1 MENLFVGAKVKYLQG
16 LAYMQAGLGEGSYF
30 ETDEDTYNISVG
42 LRPEIYLSGIPVTA
56 PQGESLSLD
65 SLINTGLGSYKFDAG
80 NMGVGFDL
88 GGSWDVPWV
97 KGLNVSAS
105 VLDLGFVNWSGH
117 KVTPHDDLI
126 EVSFEGLS
134 LSGGKDF
141 TSGLLDSLQKRA
153 TVKST
158 GNVSQRVWLSPT
170 VYVGASYELTKYL
183 NAGALLG
190 YRFSKYD
197 NLPLAALSV
206 NTQGFM
212 VNGSV
217 SYSYYNRNHNVGA
230 GLLIGRKAMQW
241 HIIADNLLAISYKT
255 AQNVSVRTGISFLFG
270 KGMAKRGEPLAGGD
284 ARNPTGAGSESVD
297 SASVRQ
303 PDTLGIAPDTATA
316 AIRLPKDSA
325 QSMAKDTVKKAK
337 PAAASTKAKK
347 TQAKLSRED
356 LLKRAMQEEM
366 ESGDTV
372 KPKPKSKKPSVAPKP
387 SKNSLLERAL
397 REEAED
403 KSVKVKKKKKK

>member
-30 ETDEDTYNISVG
+30 KTDEGAYKISVG

-56 PQGESLSLD
+56 QQGELHSLD

-105 VLDLGFVNWSGH
+105 VLDLGFINWSGH
-117 KVTPHDDLI
+117 KVTPQDDLI

-134 LSGGKDF
+134 LSDGDNF
-141 TSGLLDSLQKRA
+141 ASGLLDSLQKKA

-170 VYVGASYELTKYL
+170 VYVGASYELAKYL
-183 NAGALLG
+183 NAGALFG
-190 YRFSKYD
+190 YRLSKES
-197 NLPLAALSV
+197 LPLVALSV

-217 SYSYYNRNHNVGA
+217 SYSYFNRNHNVGA
-230 GLLIGRKAMQW
+230 GLLFGRKVLQW
-241 HIIADNLLAISYKT
+241 HIIADNLLAVNYKT
-255 AQNVSVRTGISFLFG
+255 AQNVSVRTGINFLFG

-284 ARNPTGAGSESVD
+284 ALDPTAAGNELVD

-303 PDTLGIAPDTATA
+303 PDTLGTAPDTAA
-316 AIRLPKDSA
+316 LRLQTDSV
-325 QSMAKDTVKKAK
+325 QETVKDTVREARS
-337 PAAASTKAKK
+337 ATSKAKK

-356 LLKRAMQEEM
+356 LLKRAMQEEV
-366 ESGDTV
+366 EAGDVV
-372 KPKPKSKKPSVAPKP
+372 KPKPKSKKSSVAAKP
-387 SKNSLLERAL
+387 SKETLLKRAL
-397 REEAED
+397 QEEAD
-403 KSVKVKKKKKK
+403 DNNVKVKKKKKKKNK